1 MFLSEILTRAWIGKK
16 RNLFSFTIFFIPS
29 LYKVSVYFPL
39 THYPFDPFN
48 ETFSCLL
55 SIELN
60 VHLGLSLL
68 MSLCLMQKEDV
79 HHSIISDL
87 QNGNAETRRR
97 LAVYCLKVH
106 GLAWQLLLSHLSTR
120 NLWRIS
126 HIGFIINCI

>member
-1 MFLSEILTRAWIGKK
+1 MGMDWKKTKPILIYY
-16 RNLFSFTIFFIPS
+16 FFIPS

-55 SIELN
+55 SIDLN

-106 GLAWQLLLSHLSTR
+106 GLV
-120 NLWRIS
+120 
-126 HIGFIINCI
+126 